1 MESNPLEMSFFNPPI
16 TNKVPS
22 RTASLGEVARVV
34 RSGMLALET
43 QQLRGISD
51 KAEARS
57 YKGRNFPYVTPAG
70 VFSYCNDQSMV
81 SHSGALCIDLD
92 HLKDVD
98 RMKQLLL
105 ADAHFTTV
113 LAFRSPS
120 GDGLKWFVRIDLSL
134 ADHQTWFQA
143 VRNYLLDTYKDLTG
157 ENVDAHVGNLS
168 RACFLCYDPDAYVN
182 LDCGEPKMAFDPK
195 EWAGKSASVRKPAV
209 SVNSQPCACQT
220 LSPTEELAKAK
231 AVVRELLQRGAN
243 IADAYGDYLKLGFSL
258 ASGLGSE
265 GHDLYHQLCSQ
276 SPKYNEADC
285 ERKWQECI
293 SKSDG
298 RTTLATFY
306 SMAKQAGIDL
316 SRISRE
322 FKPETIYHF

>member
-1 MESNPLEMSFFNPPI
+1 MENRSFEMSFFNPPI

-81 SHSGALCIDLD
+81 RHSKLLCIDLD
-92 HLKDVD
+92 HLKEVS
-98 RMKQLLL
+98 RTKQLLI
-105 ADAHFTTV
+105 DDRHFSTPF
-113 LAFRSPS
+113 AFRSPS
-120 GDGLKWFVRIDLSL
+120 GDGLKWFLRIDLSVC
-134 ADHQTWFQA
+134 DHQTWFQA

-182 LDCGEPKMAFDPK
+182 LDCGEPKMPFNPK

-209 SVNSQPCACQT
+209 SVNTQPCACQT

-231 AVVRELLQRGAN
+231 AVTYALMRRGAS
-243 IADAYGDYLKLGFSL
+243 IAESYGDYVKLGFSL
-258 ASGLGSE
+258 ANGLGSE
-265 GHDLYHQLCSQ
+265 GRHLYHLLCSQ
-276 SPKYNEADC
+276 SAKYNQEDC
-285 ERKWQECI
+285 EAKWNECL

-298 RTTLATFY
+298 RTTIATFY
-306 SMAKQAGIDL
+306 HMAKMAGVELKDFTN
-316 SRISRE
+316 RD
-322 FKPETIYHF
+322 Y

>member
-1 MESNPLEMSFFNPPI
+1 MQQFEMSYFCPPI

-22 RTASLGEVARVV
+22 RTVTLLEVARLISSEALRPQTETL
-34 RSGMLALET
+34 RS
-43 QQLRGISD
+43 ISD
-51 KAEARS
+51 KAEARA
-57 YKGRNFPYVTPAG
+57 YKGRCLPYVTPSG
-70 VFSYCNDQSMV
+70 VFTYCNDQSLV
-81 SHSGALCIDLD
+81 SHSNALCIDLD
-92 HLKDVD
+92 HVKDVALI
-98 RMKQLLL
+98 RQLLV
-105 ADAHFTTV
+105 ADRHFVT
-113 LAFRSPS
+113 LLSFRSPS
-120 GDGLKWFVRIDLSL
+120 GDGLKWFLLMDLSA
-134 ADHQTWFQA
+134 ADHRTWFQA
-143 VRNYLLDTYKDLTG
+143 VRNYLLATYKDLTK
-157 ENVDAHVGNLS
+157 ENVDSHVGNLS
-168 RACFLCYDPDAYVN
+168 RACFLCYDPEVYV
-182 LDCGEPKMAFDPK
+182 GTAEIHVMPAFDPVA
-195 EWAGKSASVRKPAV
+195 WAAKTAEPAKKPAAAKRQTGV
-209 SVNSQPCACQT
+209 TGQP
-220 LSPTEELAKAK
+220 LHPVEELAKAK

>member
-1 MESNPLEMSFFNPPI
+1 MQQFEMSYFCPPI

-22 RTASLGEVARVV
+22 RTVTLLEVARLISSEALRPQTETL
-34 RSGMLALET
+34 RS
-43 QQLRGISD
+43 ISD
-51 KAEARS
+51 KAEARA
-57 YKGRNFPYVTPAG
+57 YKGRCLPYVTPSG
-70 VFSYCNDQSMV
+70 VFTYCNDQSLV
-81 SHSGALCIDLD
+81 
-92 HLKDVD
+92 
-98 RMKQLLL
+98 
-105 ADAHFTTV
+105 
-113 LAFRSPS
+113 
-120 GDGLKWFVRIDLSL
+120 
-134 ADHQTWFQA
+134 
-143 VRNYLLDTYKDLTG
+143 
-157 ENVDAHVGNLS
+157 
-168 RACFLCYDPDAYVN
+168 
-182 LDCGEPKMAFDPK
+182 
-195 EWAGKSASVRKPAV
+195 
-209 SVNSQPCACQT
+209 
-220 LSPTEELAKAK
+220 
-231 AVVRELLQRGAN
+231 
-243 IADAYGDYLKLGFSL
+243 LGFSL

>member
-1 MESNPLEMSFFNPPI
+1 MNF
-16 TNKVPS
+16 
-22 RTASLGEVARVV
+22 
-34 RSGMLALET
+34 
-43 QQLRGISD
+43 QLFGND
-51 KAEARS
+51 KA
-57 YKGRNFPYVTPAG
+57 PT
-70 VFSYCNDQSMV
+70 
-81 SHSGALCIDLD
+81 
-92 HLKDVD
+92 
-98 RMKQLLL
+98 LLL
-105 ADAHFTTV
+105 IPGLGVSYEIFLPLKWRVTGIFSSGQRDYDAHFAICS
-113 LAFRSPS
+113 LPNARDLM
-120 GDGLKWFVRIDLSL
+120 GLEDGVFTL
-134 ADHQTWFQA
+134 
-143 VRNYLLDTYKDLTG
+143 
-157 ENVDAHVGNLS
+157 NVKTA
-168 RACFLCYDPDAYVN
+168 
-182 LDCGEPKMAFDPK
+182 EPAN
-195 EWAGKSASVRKPAV
+195 KPAAAKRQTGV
-209 SVNSQPCACQT
+209 TGQP
-220 LSPTEELAKAK
+220 LHPVEELAKAK